1 MPDNDTRCGHRT
13 PLLHCDTTAV
23 VCSPC
28 SVSQGGRRERTRFL
42 CSHSARKREQ
52 WFSANRGFAEK
63 AGSQTLI
70 DLTTPRKH
78 RRDQQGMHSGSQ
90 RSRTNKPQPQ
100 PQQHTRSS
108 CREPYRDK
116 AGEQAVRLLQ
126 QLMGRAELA
135 DDTTVQHQHE
145 VSVDNSPCTRPY
157 IIMSETEKRRRQ
169 MPQWNHCRL
178 QATSLPT
185 RRALAMDSTAQHSTT
200 QHNTTQHNATQ
211 HNTTQHSTT
220 QHNTTQHNTTQ
231 HRVRPHPA

>member
-1 MPDNDTRCGHRT
+1 
-13 PLLHCDTTAV
+13 
-23 VCSPC
+23 
-28 SVSQGGRRERTRFL
+28 
-42 CSHSARKREQ
+42 
-52 WFSANRGFAEK
+52 
-63 AGSQTLI
+63 
-70 DLTTPRKH
+70 
-78 RRDQQGMHSGSQ
+78 MHSGSQ

-185 RRALAMDSTAQHSTT
+185 RTALAMYSTAQHNTTQRNTAQHSTAQHNAT
-200 QHNTTQHNATQ
+200 HHTTPQHNTTQHNAAFARTQ
-211 HNTTQHSTT
+211 LDYWHGISSPSRCATVITVESLNTVRMAAWIFASVSRSTLAVGSSLRRQHKGGKQAPSGAAKKRA
-220 QHNTTQHNTTQ
+220 Q
-231 HRVRPHPA
+231 